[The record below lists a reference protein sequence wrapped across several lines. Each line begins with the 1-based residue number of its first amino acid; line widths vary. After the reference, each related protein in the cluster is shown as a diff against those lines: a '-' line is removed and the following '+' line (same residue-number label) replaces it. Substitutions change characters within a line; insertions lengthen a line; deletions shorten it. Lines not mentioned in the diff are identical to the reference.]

1 MSGLSAAPRGAPP
14 ESSPPAPG
22 GLPPDRAAATGAGYA
37 GPFARL
43 RPALFRAAACL
54 VVAIAALLALPGGAS
69 AQEILV
75 DRSWSLKPSGLG
87 AGDQFRLIFVT
98 SGIRDATSS
107 DIADYNTFVQEQAAT
122 GHMAIRPYSDQF
134 RVVGSTRAVDARDN
148 TSTTGTGVP
157 IYWLNGSKVADNYA
171 DFYDGSWDDEANP
184 RNQSGGRI
192 TTFVRVYTGSDND
205 GTEYVN
211 PGGASAALGSGAVR
225 LGRVNSTLSTANPL
239 NSGENSEGNTLSFPF
254 YGLSPVFTVKAPPSI
269 TDVSVTSRPA
279 DGTDTFGG
287 GERVEVTVTFDEA
300 VEVQNSGING
310 ANVSLRIS
318 LGDTSTFITWQAN
331 FLRMDHPRKVVF
343 GLAVTSSHEDDDG
356 LCIGASCGG
365 ADTIRLSGG
374 GAIVAAEDGVAAVR
388 NYDAVQTSWNV
399 DGSSQ
404 GLTGGVC
411 DRHPAVRA
419 AIVLAVSAADTCAD
433 VTDSQVNA
441 IGSLSLPG
449 EGIVSLRK
457 ADFQGLTGLAE
468 LDLSGNALDHLPVD
482 LFEHLDPSLRT
493 LKLNGNPLGAL
504 TAGVFDGLTGIRTL
518 ELSNTGLTEL
528 PAGLFAEL
536 DRLEVL
542 QLVENRLRAFP
553 AAALAD
559 VAGTLQWLIMRDN
572 GLESIDAGALDGMT
586 ELLRLEL
593 QNNALASLPDDL
605 LRPLTKLEIVEL
617 YGNPGFNGFAPV
629 VEAIPEQSF
638 GRGQW
643 GQRVDLEAV
652 LGASP
657 WGDNVI
663 WTWPQIGSS
672 VTLNDADTATP
683 WFTAPAVDADTRF
696 TFTATATGRGTRG
709 AGLSKGARTARVTV
723 QGPASIADVSVTSR
737 PADGSE
743 TFKRGDRIEVTV
755 TFSEPVHVTV
765 GGGIGIGLRI
775 GADIIDGEFH
785 RQDHP
790 NKLIFRH
797 VVVEADVETS
807 GIVIGNDPETPQ
819 FEAGEDDITLAAA
832 ASIRADA
839 DDTDARVRFDVQQTP
854 WEVDGSTAAPTG
866 GICGHGYHPKV
877 LAAILDAVP
886 GGNTSCDRV
895 TDADLAAIASLD
907 LSSEAIDSLHKR
919 DFEGLTGLTEL
930 NLSDN
935 ALDRLPDDLFE
946 HVATLTGLRLRDN
959 DIAALP
965 ARVFAGLTALKTL
978 DLRDNDIAA
987 LPAGVFDDL
996 TDLWILRLQDNALAS
1011 LPDNVFASLTQLR
1024 DGGLLIEGNPGFEDF
1039 VPRVTVAAQT
1049 VLPRARVDLEAIV
1062 EPNPWGSNLV
1072 WSWTRTDTGG
1082 ETVTLED
1089 ADTRTA
1095 NFVAP
1100 APAVETQ
1107 LAFEVTATGR
1117 GTAGAAS
1124 PSKAT
1129 EAAAVT
1135 VREATPPELTG
1146 AEVGASGDTLT
1157 LTFNKELD
1165 NGPGKLPPGDAFTVR
1180 ADGDKV
1186 AVQFV
1191 TEGGRSDNFVLRLP
1205 NNAVTEDQTVTV
1217 SYAVPESGTVIEDT
1231 VGNDA
1236 LAFTYF
1242 EVTNNSTVDVTPPVP
1257 ESAVVGASGD
1267 ILTLT
1272 FNEDLDRTAGVPPAS
1287 AFTVKAD
1294 GVAVAVQSV
1303 VAQALDQL
1311 ALTLPTAAIKQGQT
1325 VTVSYEVPDT
1335 GTVIEDTSGND
1346 ALAFTD
1352 FEVDNNSTADG
1363 TPPIPASAEV
1373 GAHGGS
1379 LALTFNENLDIGPV
1393 RVPPATAFTVKADG
1407 VEVPVQS
1414 VAVLAGTFFD
1424 TLLLNLS
1431 STIGVRQIVTV
1442 SYEVPDTGTVIA
1454 DVAGN
1459 EAVAFEDFPV
1469 TNNSTIANTTP
1480 PVPASGEVLAL
1491 GDNLTLTFNEA
1502 LDIAAGFPP
1511 ASAFTVK
1518 ADGVEVTVQLA
1529 VFSRSD
1535 TLALNLSSTIKQGQT
1550 VTVSY
1555 TVPDTGT
1562 VIADVAGNE
1571 AKAFDDFEVTNNST
1585 VDGTPPIPASAQ
1597 VVGAGDRLSLTFNED
1612 LDIAAVPPASAFIVK
1627 ADGVEVAVQSVL
1639 ASILDT
1645 LALRFSSTI
1654 KQGQTVT
1661 VSYTVPDT
1669 GTVIADVAG
1678 NEAVTFED
1686 FEVTNN
1692 STVEGTPP
1700 VPASGEVL
1708 ALGDNLTL
1716 TFNEALDIA
1725 AGFPPASAF
1734 TVKADGVEVTVQLAV
1749 FSRSDTLALN
1759 LSSTIKQGQTVTVSY
1774 TVPDTGTVIADVAGN
1789 PAVGFTDFEV
1799 DNDST
1804 ADGTP
1809 PVPASAEVEEGGDVL
1824 NLTFSEDLDLA
1835 AAPFRSAFTVKAD
1848 GVEVPGTSVFT
1859 RPQASDQL
1867 ALGLSA
1873 PIGARQIVT
1882 VSYAVPTNGR
1892 VIEDLAGNEAVAFE
1906 DFPVTNNSTVE
1917 NTTAPVPASAVV
1929 PASGASLTLTFNE
1942 NLDIAADKLPP
1953 ASAFTVKADGVVVT
1967 VQDVAPGTD
1976 PDHFV
1981 LNLPDDAI
1989 NQCQTVTVDYA
2000 VPATNPIQ
2008 DTDDDAAVGFTD
2020 FPVTNNSTVVCP
2032 NLNPPVF
2039 GGEDSREFSVE
2050 ENVPLGTEFGDP
2062 VTATDPDGDT
2072 LTYSVDTA
2080 SPYASYFQIDSATG
2094 QLRTNVANGR
2104 IFNHENDPNE
2114 YEIVVVADDGRGR
2127 TAQIAVAV
2135 SVTDVDEPPDAPVA
2149 VTVTGSGT
2157 TSLQVTWTAPP
2168 NAGRPDIEH
2177 YDVQYREAGASRW
2190 MDGPQ
2195 DVTGTSATVMP
2206 VDAGKS
2212 YEVQVRATNHEDDGP
2227 WAGWG
2232 ATPVTIEAEHEE
2244 IGGGL
2249 EDLKFTLTREGD
2261 TTDALV
2267 ATVTITQEQSWLG
2280 NSDLE
2285 HEVAFLPRYAT
2296 AELTIAAS
2304 KFSFAPTASGDLT
2317 ARVSG
2322 AGIFG
2327 GSDTV
2332 EVVSTAEP
2340 PIAVGLD
2347 MSAYSFAED
2356 AEDVAIYVV
2365 ATLHPD
2371 YPRPPARARDFGI
2384 AVSTESGTATFREDF
2399 VSVNLVV
2406 DFFADDYRLVDGRY
2420 VVRKNIGF
2428 EVVDEDDHVYEGPEG
2443 LVVKVEASANLNR
2456 ELVQFLMPDGTAG
2469 DRYPVTITDM
2479 GNMPVLSLS
2488 VDPSSIAE
2496 EDDDGTPGVAENVST
2511 VTVAIINPP
2520 KTFAV
2525 DRTVT
2530 LTFSGGTQG
2539 THYSVSPTDAD
2550 PNAAGHQVVF
2560 PAETASLPPVTVT
2573 AAANDSF
2580 GLLTL
2585 TVTGDLEG
2593 TAFGTRTITI
2603 LDDETMGANIPA
2615 TGEPV
2620 ITGVPQ
2626 VGQTLT
2632 AGMGDI
2638 DDDNGVPTTE
2648 FPLRYS
2654 FKWVRVAA
2662 GGAETNVGTDSRTYT
2677 LIPSDAGSTIRV
2689 EVSFIDGAGNPET
2702 VSSAPTMA
2710 AVVAAAGACIAGY
2723 DWCTTM
2729 TVEVVAGIFDS
2740 AGFTH
2745 HGQGDLDKSTIDY
2758 GSKSF
2763 PVAELHV
2770 TTESGRHV
2778 EFESTNRDEFLPR
2791 GSVFDFGGTEFTA
2804 DMDSERSVVGQ
2815 YRWGISDIPA
2825 NFGWIEDQKVTVSAN
2840 LAPAPD
2846 SGTVDGTILV
2856 LTHAED
2862 LDRGSIPAPGAYTV
2876 KVDGGTGPTVSSV
2889 AVGTRTVTLTLAMPV
2904 TAADIVTVD
2913 YDAPTS
2919 SPLQDV
2925 SGLDAPDFT
2934 NFAVT
2939 NNTPVEN
2946 TTPPVPASAEVP
2958 ASGASLT
2965 LTFNEDLDIAADR
2978 LPPASAFT
2986 VKADG
2991 DEVTVESVALGTD
3004 PDNFVLNLPDEAI
3017 KQCHKVTVDYEVPAT
3032 NPIRDTDDNDAVGFT
3047 DFPVTNNSTVE
3058 CPNDHSPVFGGDDP
3072 RVFTVEE
3079 NVPLGTDIGVPVTA
3093 TDEDGDTLTY
3103 NVDTA
3108 SPYSGYFQIDS
3119 ATGQLQTNVATG
3131 RIFNHESA
3139 PATGYDIIV
3148 IADDGRG
3155 RTAQITVVVSVTD
3168 VDEPPD
3174 APVAVMVTG
3183 SGTTSLEVT
3192 WTAPPNDSRPA
3203 IEHYDVQYREV
3214 GESQWRDGPQDV
3226 DVTSAT
3232 IMSVDAGK
3240 SYEVQVRATND
3251 EGDGPWAAWGADNS
3265 PATGKPMIGGTP
3277 QVGQTLTAGMGT
3289 IADADNLPTTTF
3301 PTGYSFQWVRVEGS
3315 TETDITGETDSTY
3328 TPVADDEG
3336 ATIKVRVSFTDG
3348 GGYSETVPSDAV
3360 GPVVAAELQACVLGG
3375 DVWCATL
3382 TVQDLAGPSG
3392 HGCAN
3397 SQSGKACSNP
3407 SHLTEDEFRH
3417 DGTDYDVTSITVATN
3432 GDLKLWLDPDP
3443 TAPTRTLVLVVDGE
3457 RFALA
3462 HSGGSTSGSRTGRQW
3477 SGTGLSWSTGATVEL
3492 RLVEGFPP
3500 LAPAAPR
3507 VNGIG
3512 DNDTSLKVTW
3522 GEPNN
3527 AGPPITHYDL
3537 RYRTGSGSWQNQTGT
3552 NATNATIAGLTT
3564 GTEYDVQ
3571 VRASNADGD
3580 GEWSPS
3586 GQGTPGV
3593 VETEETRPKGSLRL
3607 VDNLGNE
3614 TTETTGFGRLEVLYG
3629 NKNKGEREWGTVC
3642 NDRFDSRFADPN
3654 GPEDAV
3660 TDEDG
3665 KVANIAATLACQWS
3679 GAGNEGAMVSRPD
3692 DWDDL
3697 PDVPKEDL
3705 DYVPIWLDDVRCA
3718 EGSTH
3723 WRGENSGTPTALHHC
3738 YNAGVGL
3745 HNCDHTEDVYL
3756 QCTGSPPPES
3766 ATQEAAAPL
3775 TASFEELPETHDGA
3789 TAFTFRLS
3797 LSDDIAN
3804 SDVDVRDSAF
3814 EVTGGSVTDVGR
3826 VDGRNDLWE
3835 ITVTPDG
3842 TGNVG
3847 IVLLPARAC
3856 GTAGALCTA
3865 DGRALTTA
3873 LLVTVPASPQQAGAL
3888 TAVFADMPADHGGAA
3903 GFTFT
3908 LRFSESFPIGYVTM
3922 RDHAFTVTN
3931 GRVTRARRLDNPHHE
3946 NQGMQPNRE
3955 WEITVAPDT
3964 GAGDVTIAL
3973 PETTDCAATGAVC
3986 TEDGTMLSG
3995 AVSATVPHTHV
4006 DPNAAA
4012 APPLRASFANVP
4024 AEHDGG
4030 TVFTFEVRFSEAFR
4044 LSYVTMRDDVLT
4056 VTNARVTRAQRLDNP
4071 HHEHQG
4077 MQPNRTW
4084 KISVRPDA
4092 ASEDVTIVLPA
4103 TTSCDASGAVCTGDG
4118 RKLSNT
4124 ESATVAGPP
4133 SLSIADAQVDEAAG
4147 ATLEFTVSLSRAAS
4161 ATVTVDWATADG
4173 TATAGSDYTADSGT
4187 LTFAPDETSKTVAV
4201 AVLDDSHDEG
4211 NETLTVTLSNPSG
4224 AYLADGEAT
4233 GTIENT
4239 DHMPQAWLSRFGR
4252 TVAEQVL
4259 DAVEER
4265 IRSAPQAGVQVTVA
4279 GQRIGAAQAPDAD
4292 ALEEAEAQARL
4303 EDFST
4308 WLRGEACRDDPGAGG
4323 DCPARSREV
4332 APRDLLTGTSFA
4344 LTTGADGIGG
4354 GLVSLW
4360 GRGAV
4365 SSFDGREGDLSL
4377 SGEVTGAMLG
4387 ADWTRERWTMGLMLS
4402 HARGEGSYRGAD
4414 SGKVSSTVTGLY
4426 PYGRYAVTDRV
4437 TVWGAAGYG
4446 AGTLTLTPEDG
4457 EALKTDMDLV
4467 MAAAGLRGTVVEAPP
4482 EGGPELAVK
4491 TDAMAVR
4498 TSSEAVRGSGDGGAG
4513 NLAAATADVTRLRLG
4528 LEGTWRGLE
4537 IGTGTLVPRLEIGVR
4552 HDGGDAETGFGLDL
4566 GGGLAWSDPGT
4577 GLRAEVSG
4585 RGLLTHESA
4594 GFRER
4599 GIAGSF
4605 GWDPTPGSDRGPS
4618 LTLSQ
4623 TMGVSARG
4631 GADALLGRT
4640 TLAGLAA
4647 NDNGDELERRRL
4659 ELQLGYGFGA
4669 FGDRFTATPEVGFGM
4684 SAGHRD
4690 YSLAWRFV
4698 RDRRRGD
4705 IGSLEFSLEATRRE
4719 SANDDAEPEHGVGL
4733 RMTARW

>member
-1 MSGLSAAPRGAPP
+1 MSGLSAARRGAPP

-22 GLPPDRAAATGAGYA
+22 GLPPDRAAATGAVHA

-54 VVAIAALLALPGGAS
+54 VVAAAALLALPGGAS
-69 AQEILV
+69 AQENPV
-75 DRSWSLKPSGLG
+75 HPSWSLTPSGLSD
-87 AGDQFRLIFVT
+87 GDQFRLIFVT
-98 SGIRDATSS
+98 SGTGDATSS
-107 DIADYNTFVQEQAAT
+107 NIGVYNTFVQNRAAA
-122 GHMAIRPYSDQF
+122 GHMEIRAYSSQF
-134 RVVGSTRAVDARDN
+134 RVVGSTAAVDARDN
-148 TSTTGTGVP
+148 TKTTGTGVP
-157 IYWLNGSKVADNYA
+157 IYWLNGAKVANNYA
-171 DFYDGSWDDEANP
+171 DFYDANWSNEANP
-184 RNQSGGRI
+184 KNESGEGFTVSAENLIIYTGTNDIGQGVNNNELGQPYTTYGRLDYERSGGA
-192 TTFVRVYTGSDND
+192 D
-205 GTEYVN
+205 
-211 PGGASAALGSGAVR
+211 
-225 LGRVNSTLSTANPL
+225 NPL
-239 NSGENSEGNTLSFPF
+239 NTSNQDSSMQGNF
-254 YGLSPVFTVKAPPSI
+254 YALSPVFTVTSAPVI
-269 TDVSVTSRPA
+269 TDVSVTSRPP
-279 DGTDTFGG
+279 DGTNTFKR
-287 GERVEVTVTFDEA
+287 GERIEISVTFNRA
-300 VEVQNSGING
+300 VEVQNAQADGS
-310 ANVSLRIS
+310 NVRIKIWVRGS
-318 LGDTSTFITWQAN
+318 SPVWFAN
-331 FLRMDHPRKVVF
+331 FLRMDHPRKLVF
-343 GLAVTSSHEDDDG
+343 GLRVTSGLNDADG
-356 LCIGASCGG
+356 LCIGSGCVDDAIGLSAG
-365 ADTIRLSGG
+365 A
-374 GAIVAAEDGVAAVR
+374 AIVAAEDGVAAR
-388 NYDAVQTSWNV
+388 TSFDAVQTSWRI
-399 DGSSQ
+399 DSSTQ

-411 DRHPAVRA
+411 DRHLAVRA
-419 AIVLAVSAADTCAD
+419 AIVAKISAASTCAE
-433 VTDSQVNA
+433 VTDTHLA
-441 IGSLSLPG
+441 GIGSLDLSG
-449 EGIVSLRK
+449 EGIDSLHK
-457 ADFQGLTGLAE
+457 GDFEGLTGLTE
-468 LDLSGNALDHLPVD
+468 LDLSDNALDHLPGD
-482 LFEHLDPSLRT
+482 LFEHLDFSMRT
-493 LKLNGNPLGAL
+493 LKLNGNPLGAFP
-504 TAGVFDGLTGIRTL
+504 AGVFDPLTGLKTL
-518 ELSNTGLTEL
+518 DLSNTGLTEL

-553 AAALAD
+553 AAALAE
-559 VAGTLQWLIMRDN
+559 VAGTLQWLILRSNDIA
-572 GLESIDAGALDGMT
+572 SIDAGALDGMT

-638 GRGQW
+638 ERRQW

-663 WTWPQIGSS
+663 WTWPQTGSS

-683 WFTAPAVDADTRF
+683 WFNAPAVDADTRF

-790 NKLIFRH
+790 SKLIFRH
-797 VVVEADVETS
+797 IVVEADVENG
-807 GIVIGNDPETPQ
+807 GIVIGNDPVTPQ
-819 FEAGEDDITLAAA
+819 FEAGEDDITLAAT

-839 DDTDARVRFDVQQTP
+839 DDTDARVDFDVQQTS
-854 WEVDGSTAAPTG
+854 WKVDGGTEAPTG

-907 LSSEAIDSLHKR
+907 LSGEAIDSLHKR

-965 ARVFAGLTALKTL
+965 AGVFDGLTALKTL

-996 TDLWILRLQDNALAS
+996 TDLWILRLQDNALAA

-1135 VREATPPELTG
+1135 VREATPPELSG

-1165 NGPGKLPPGDAFTVR
+1165 NGRGKLPPGDAFTVR

-1186 AVQFV
+1186 AVQSV
-1191 TEGGRSDNFVLRLP
+1191 TEGGGPDNFVLRLP

-1257 ESAVVGASGD
+1257 ASAVVGTNGNT
-1267 ILTLT
+1267 LTVT
-1272 FNEDLDRTAGVPPAS
+1272 FNEDLDIAAAPPAG

-1325 VTVSYEVPDT
+1325 VTVSYAVPES

-1373 GAHGGS
+1373 GAHGSS

-1393 RVPPATAFTVKADG
+1393 RVPPASAFTVKADG

-1414 VAVLAGTFFD
+1414 VAVSAGTFFD

-1469 TNNSTIANTTP
+1469 TNNSTVANTTP
-1480 PVPASGEVLAL
+1480 PVLASAGVGASGRT
-1491 GDNLTLTFNEA
+1491 LTLTFNED
-1502 LDIAAGFPP
+1502 LDRTAGVPP

-1518 ADGVEVTVQLA
+1518 ADGVEVAVQDVLPS
-1529 VFSRSD
+1529 FLD
-1535 TLALNLSSTIKQGQT
+1535 TLALSLSSTIKQGQT

-1555 TVPDTGT
+1555 AVPDTGT

-1571 AKAFDDFEVTNNST
+1571 AKAFDDFEVDNIST
-1585 VDGTPPIPASAQ
+1585 ADGTPPEPASA
-1597 VVGAGDRLSLTFNED
+1597 VVGATGRTLTVTFNED
-1612 LDIAAVPPASAFIVK
+1612 LDIAAVPSASAFTVK
-1627 ADGVEVAVQSVL
+1627 ADGVSVAVQSVL
-1639 ASILDT
+1639 ATLSDT
-1645 LALRFSSTI
+1645 FALPLSATI

-1661 VSYTVPDT
+1661 VSYAVPDT

-1678 NEAVTFED
+1678 NEAKAFDD
-1686 FEVTNN
+1686 FEVDNI
-1692 STVEGTPP
+1692 STVDGTPP
-1700 VPASGEVL
+1700 VPASAVVG
-1708 ALGDNLTL
+1708 ATGRTLTV
-1716 TFNEALDIA
+1716 TFNEDLDIA
-1725 AGFPPASAF
+1725 AVPSASAF
-1734 TVKADGVEVTVQLAV
+1734 TVKADGVSVAVQSVLATL
-1749 FSRSDTLALN
+1749 SDTFALP
-1759 LSSTIKQGQTVTVSY
+1759 LSATIKQGQTVTVSY
-1774 TVPDTGTVIADVAGN
+1774 AVPESGTVIADVAGN
-1789 PAVGFTDFEV
+1789 EAKAFDDFEV
-1799 DNDST
+1799 DNIST
-1804 ADGTP
+1804 ADGIP
-1809 PVPASAEVEEGGDVL
+1809 PVPASAVVGASGDRL
-1824 NLTFSEDLDLA
+1824 TLTFNEDLDLA

-1848 GVEVPGTSVFT
+1848 GGEVPGTSVFT

-1867 ALGLSA
+1867 ALELSA

-1882 VSYAVPTNGR
+1882 VSYAVPTTGR

-1906 DFPVTNNSTVE
+1906 DFPVTNNSTVD
-1917 NTTAPVPASAVV
+1917 NTTPPVPASGEV

-1942 NLDIAADKLPP
+1942 DLDNGPDKLPP
-1953 ASAFTVKADGVVVT
+1953 ATAFSVTAGGVDVPVQSVSAGSGADSFILDLG
-1967 VQDVAPGTD
+1967 A
-1976 PDHFV
+1976 
-1981 LNLPDDAI
+1981 DAI
-1989 NQCQTVTVDYA
+1989 NQCQTVTVDYVA
-2000 VPATNPIQ
+2000 PTTNPIR
-2008 DTDDDAAVGFTD
+2008 DTDGNPALGFTG
-2020 FPVTNNSTVVCP
+2020 FPVTNNSTVECP

-2039 GGEDSREFSVE
+2039 GGDDPRMFSVE
-2050 ENVPLGTEFGDP
+2050 ENVPVGTNVGDP

-2072 LTYSVDTA
+2072 LTYSLTP
-2080 SPYASYFQIDSATG
+2080 SPHPSYFQIDSATG
-2094 QLRTNVANGR
+2094 QLQTNVATGR
-2104 IFNHENDPNE
+2104 VFSHENDPNK
-2114 YEIVVVADDGRGR
+2114 YDIIVVADDGRGR
-2127 TAQIAVAV
+2127 TAQIAVVV

-2177 YDVQYREAGASRW
+2177 YDVQYREAGASQWTNGR
-2190 MDGPQ
+2190 Q

-2206 VDAGKS
+2206 VDAAKS
-2212 YEVQVRATNHEDDGP
+2212 YEVQVRATNDEGDGP
-2227 WAGWG
+2227 WAVWG
-2232 ATPVTIEAEHEE
+2232 VTITPVTIEAEHEE

-2267 ATVTITQEQSWLG
+2267 ATVTIAQEQSWLG

-2317 ARVSG
+2317 ATVWG

-2332 EVVSTAEP
+2332 LIVSTAEP
-2340 PIAVGLD
+2340 PITVGFD
-2347 MSAYSFAED
+2347 MSAYTFAED
-2356 AEDVAIYVV
+2356 DPAEDVAIYVV

-2371 YPRPPARARDFGI
+2371 YPRPPARARDFVV
-2384 AVSTESGTATFREDF
+2384 AVSTGSGTATFREDF

-2406 DFFADDYRLVDGRY
+2406 DFFADDYRLVGGQY

-2443 LVVKVEASANLNR
+2443 LVVKLERSANLNT
-2456 ELVQFLMPDGTAG
+2456 ELVNLENPDGTLGLGAE
-2469 DRYPVTITDM
+2469 YPVTITDE
-2479 GNMPVLSLS
+2479 GDVPVLSLS

-2511 VTVAIINPP
+2511 VTVEITNPP

-2550 PNAAGHQVVF
+2550 PNAAGHQVVL

-2585 TVTGDLEG
+2585 TVTGDLDG
-2593 TAFGTRTITI
+2593 TAIGTRTITI

-2615 TGEPV
+2615 VGEAR
-2620 ITGVPQ
+2620 IGGGIPQ
-2626 VGQTLT
+2626 VGQPLPLR
-2632 AGMGDI
+2632 ADLVSLV
-2638 DDDNGVPTTE
+2638 DDNGLPTTE

-2654 FKWVRVAA
+2654 FQWVRVAA

-2677 LIPSDAGSTIRV
+2677 LIPSDAGSTIKV

-2702 VSSAPTMA
+2702 VPSAPTA
-2710 AVVAAAGACIAGY
+2710 AVLPAAGACIAGY
-2723 DWCTTM
+2723 DWCAAM
-2729 TVEVVAGIFDS
+2729 TVEVVRGIFDS

-2815 YRWGISDIPA
+2815 YRWGISDIPE
-2825 NFGWIEDQKVTVSAN
+2825 NFGWIHDQMVTVSAN

-2846 SGTVDGTILV
+2846 SGTVDGTTLV

-2965 LTFNEDLDIAADR
+2965 LTFNEDLDNGSDK

-2986 VKADG
+2986 VTANGDDVPVQSVTAGSGADSLVL
-2991 DEVTVESVALGTD
+2991 DLGAD
-3004 PDNFVLNLPDEAI
+3004 AI
-3017 KQCHKVTVDYEVPAT
+3017 KEKQCHTVTVDYEVPTT
-3032 NPIRDTDDNDAVGFT
+3032 NPIQDTDGREAVAFTGFEV
-3047 DFPVTNNSTVE
+3047 DNNSTVE
-3058 CPNDHSPVFGGDDP
+3058 CPNDHSPVFPTPDP
-3072 RVFTVEE
+3072 RMLTVEE

-3103 NVDTA
+3103 SVDTA
-3108 SPYSGYFQIDS
+3108 SPYSGYFQINS
-3119 ATGQLQTNVATG
+3119 ETGQLQTNDESG
-3131 RIFNHESA
+3131 RVFNHEKL
-3139 PATGYDIIV
+3139 PTNMYGILV
-3148 IADDGRG
+3148 VADDGRG

-3203 IEHYDVQYREV
+3203 IEGYDVQYREV
-3214 GESQWRDGPQDV
+3214 GASSWTDVPQDV
-3226 DVTSAT
+3226 IGTTSAT
-3232 IMSVDAGK
+3232 ITPVDAGK
-3240 SYEVQVRATND
+3240 SYEVRVRATND
-3251 EGDGPWAAWGADNS
+3251 EGDGPWAVWGTDNS
-3265 PATGKPMIGGTP
+3265 PATGMPTIGGTP
-3277 QVGQTLTAGMGT
+3277 QVGQPLTADVSHIMDTDG
-3289 IADADNLPTTTF
+3289 LPSSFTYVWRSVDSSNNERLVGANSNTYS
-3301 PTGYSFQWVRVEGS
+3301 PTS
-3315 TETDITGETDSTY
+3315 TDVGR
-3328 TPVADDEG
+3328 
-3336 ATIKVRVSFTDG
+3336 TIKVEVSFTDG
-3348 GGYSETVPSDAV
+3348 GGYSETVTSDAV

-3382 TVQDLAGPSG
+3382 TVQDLGGARG

-3407 SHLTEDEFRH
+3407 SHLTEDEFLH
-3417 DGTDYDVTSITVATN
+3417 DGTDYDVTSISVTPN
-3432 GDLKLWLDPDP
+3432 DELKLWLAPDP

-3462 HSGGSTSGSRTGRQW
+3462 HSGGATSGSRTGRSW
-3477 SGTGLSWSTGATVEL
+3477 DSSGLSWSTGATVEL

-3500 LAPAAPR
+3500 LAPAAPG

-3564 GTEYDVQ
+3564 GAEYDVQ
-3571 VRASNADGD
+3571 VRASNADGN

-3593 VETEETRPKGSLRL
+3593 TVETHPNGSLRL
-3607 VDNLGNE
+3607 VVDNDEPDSTIGPG
-3614 TTETTGFGRLEVLYG
+3614 TGEGRLEVLLRG
-3629 NKNKGEREWGTVC
+3629 TWGTVC
-3642 NDRFDSRFADPN
+3642 DDRFDRPFADRHADLPN
-3654 GPEDAV
+3654 PNA
-3660 TDEDG
+3660 DEDG
-3665 KVANIAATLACQWS
+3665 KVPNVAAQFACQKLNYTT
-3679 GAGNEGAMVSRPD
+3679 GEMVPRG
-3692 DWDDL
+3692 
-3697 PDVPKEDL
+3697 DVGMSAVPQPELEDL
-3705 DYVPIWLDDVRCA
+3705 RIWLDDVRCA
-3718 EGSTH
+3718 AGPGGSLDPMANH
-3723 WRGENSGTPTALHHC
+3723 WRENPATMLHHC
-3738 YNAGVGL
+3738 YHAGVGL
-3745 HNCDHTEDVYL
+3745 HNCKHKEDVHL
-3756 QCTGSPPPES
+3756 QCTGPLEPES
-3766 ATQEAAAPL
+3766 ATQEEEAAPL
-3775 TASFEELPETHDGA
+3775 TASFEGLPDAHDGA

-3804 SDVDVRDSAF
+3804 TDADVRDSAF

-3964 GAGDVTIAL
+3964 GAGDVTITL

-3995 AVSATVPHTHV
+3995 AVSVTVPHTHV
-4006 DPNAAA
+4006 GPNAAV

-4044 LSYVTMRDDVLT
+4044 LSYVTMRDDALT

-4071 HHEHQG
+4071 HHEHEG

-4133 SLSIADAQVDEAAG
+4133 SLSIADAQVDEAAD

-4187 LTFAPDETSKTVAV
+4187 LNFAPDETSKTVAV

-4211 NETLTVTLSNPSG
+4211 SETLTVTLSNPSG

-4259 DAVEER
+4259 EAVEER
-4265 IRSAPQAGVQVTVA
+4265 IRSAPQAGMQVTVA
-4279 GQRIGAAQAPDAD
+4279 GQRIGAAQAPSEEEAR
-4292 ALEEAEAQARL
+4292 EAEAQARL

-4308 WLRGEACRDDPGAGG
+4308 WLAGEAE
-4323 DCPARSREV
+4323 ARESRTGSRSV
-4332 APRDLLTGTSFA
+4332 APRELLTGSSFA
-4344 LTTGADGIGG
+4344 LTTGAEGIGG

-4360 GRGAV
+4360 GRGALTR
-4365 SSFDGREGDLSL
+4365 FDGREGDLSL
-4377 SGEVTGAMLG
+4377 SGEVTGALLG
-4387 ADWTRERWTMGLMLS
+4387 ADLTRERWTAGLMLS

-4414 SGKVSSTVTGLY
+4414 RGKVSSTVTGFY
-4426 PYGRYAVTDRV
+4426 PYGRYALTDRV
-4437 TVWGAAGYG
+4437 TVWGSAGYG
-4446 AGTLTLTPEDG
+4446 AGTLTLTPADG
-4457 EALKTDMDLV
+4457 EALKTDMDLM

-4491 TDAMAVR
+4491 TDALAVR

-4537 IGTGTLVPRLEIGVR
+4537 IGTGTLVPRLELGVR

-4577 GLRAEVSG
+4577 GIGAEVSG
-4585 RGLLTHESA
+4585 RGLLTHA
-4594 GFRER
+4594 AGGFRER
-4599 GIAGSF
+4599 GIAGRL

-4659 ELQLGYGFGA
+4659 EVKLGYGFGA
-4669 FGDRFTATPEVGFGM
+4669 FGDRFTATPEAGFGM
-4684 SAGHRD
+4684 SEGHRD
-4690 YSLAWRFV
+4690 YNLAWRLV
-4698 RDRRRGD
+4698 RDRRGGD
-4705 IGSLEFSLEATRRE
+4705 IGSLEFSLEARRRE
-4719 SANDDAEPEHGVGL
+4719 SANDDTPPEHGVGL
-4733 RMTARW
+4733 RLTARF

>member
-1 MSGLSAAPRGAPP
+1 MSGLSAARRGAPP

-22 GLPPDRAAATGAGYA
+22 GLAPDRAAATGAGPA
-37 GPFARL
+37 GAFARL

-54 VVAIAALLALPGGAS
+54 VVAAAALLALPGGAS
-69 AQEILV
+69 AQDNSV
-75 DRSWSLKPSGLG
+75 RPSWPLIPSGLSD
-87 AGDQFRLIFVT
+87 GDQFRLIFVT
-98 SGIRDATSS
+98 STFRNATSS
-107 DIADYNTFVQEQAAT
+107 DIADYNTFVQEHAAT
-122 GHMAIRPYSDQF
+122 GHMAIWPYSSQF
-134 RVVGSTRAVDARDN
+134 RVVGSTAAVDARDN
-148 TSTTGTGVP
+148 TNTTGTGVP
-157 IYWLNGSKVADNYA
+157 IYWLNGAKVADNYA
-171 DFYDGSWDDEANP
+171 DFYDDSWDSLSPKNELG
-184 RNQSGGRI
+184 Q
-192 TTFVRVYTGSDND
+192 TGSSPIITGSRAN
-205 GTEYVN
+205 GTAHASLHL
-211 PGGASAALGSGAVR
+211 GASSVKYGSMFSTGGGPIESNTNSASTTA
-225 LGRVNSTLSTANPL
+225 GR
-239 NSGENSEGNTLSFPF
+239 F
-254 YGLSPVFTVKAPPSI
+254 YGLSPVFTVKKPSI

-279 DGTDTFGG
+279 DGTNTFKR
-287 GERVEVTVTFDEA
+287 GERIEVSVTFSEA
-300 VEVQNSGING
+300 VEVQNAQADGS
-310 ANVSLRIS
+310 NVSIRIWTGGS
-318 LGDTSTFITWQAN
+318 STPIWSVN
-331 FLRMDHPRKVVF
+331 FLRMDHPRKLVF
-343 GLAVTSSHEDDDG
+343 GLRVTSAVNDANG
-356 LCIGASCGG
+356 LCIGTSCA

-374 GAIVAAEDGVAAVR
+374 AAIVAAEDGVAALTS
-388 NYDAVQTSWNV
+388 YDAVQTSWRIN
-399 DGSSQ
+399 GNTQ

-528 PAGLFAEL
+528 PAGLFADL

-572 GLESIDAGALDGMT
+572 GLESIDAGALDAMT
-586 ELLRLEL
+586 QLRRLEL

-605 LRPLTKLEIVEL
+605 LRPLTQLEIVEL
-617 YGNPGFNGFAPV
+617 YGNPGFAGFAPV

-638 GRGQW
+638 VRGQW

-663 WTWPQIGSS
+663 WTWPQTGSS

-683 WFTAPAVDADTRF
+683 WFTAPTVDADT
-696 TFTATATGRGTRG
+696 TFNLKATATGRGTRG
-709 AGLSKGARTARVTV
+709 AGLSKGTRTARVTV
-723 QGPASIADVSVTSR
+723 QGPASIDDVSVTSR
-737 PADGSE
+737 PADGSG

-755 TFSEPVHVTV
+755 TFSEPVQETV
-765 GGGIGIGLRI
+765 GGGISIGLRI
-775 GADIIDGEFH
+775 GASIVDGEFH

-807 GIVIGNDPETPQ
+807 GIVIGNDPDSPQ
-819 FEAGEDDITLAAA
+819 FETGEDDITLTA
-832 ASIRADA
+832 ASIRAVA
-839 DDTDARVRFDVQQTP
+839 DGTNARVDFDVQQTP
-854 WEVDGSTAAPTG
+854 WEVDGSTEAPTG

-895 TDADLAAIASLD
+895 TDAHLAAIASLD
-907 LSSEAIDSLHKR
+907 LSRGEAIDSLHKR

-930 NLSDN
+930 NLSNN

-946 HVATLTGLRLRDN
+946 HVATLTGLRLQDN
-959 DIAALP
+959 DIAELP
-965 ARVFAGLTALKTL
+965 ARVFGGLTALTRL
-978 DLRDNDIAA
+978 DLRENALTG

-996 TDLWILRLQDNALAS
+996 TDLRTLWLQGNALAS
-1011 LPDNVFASLTQLR
+1011 LPDNVFAPLTKLQH
-1024 DGGLLIEGNPGFEDF
+1024 GGLLIEGNPGFEDF

-1089 ADTRTA
+1089 ADSRTA

-1100 APAVETQ
+1100 APAVETE

-1117 GTAGAAS
+1117 GTAGVAS
-1124 PSKAT
+1124 PSKAAA
-1129 EAAAVT
+1129 AAAVT
-1135 VREATPPELTG
+1135 VREATPPKLTG

-1165 NGPGKLPPGDAFTVR
+1165 NGPGKLPPRDAFTVR

-1242 EVTNNSTVDVTPPVP
+1242 EVTNNSTVDVTAP
-1257 ESAVVGASGD
+1257 ELASAVVEAAGNR
-1267 ILTLT
+1267 LTLT
-1272 FNEDLDRTAGVPPAS
+1272 FNEDLDIGPVRLPLAS

-1311 ALTLPTAAIKQGQT
+1311 ALTLPAAAIKQGQT

-1335 GTVIEDTSGND
+1335 GTVIEDTAGND

-1393 RVPPATAFTVKADG
+1393 RVPPASAFTVKVDG

-1414 VAVLAGTFFD
+1414 VAVSAGTFFD

-1431 STIGVRQIVTV
+1431 STIGERQIVTV

-1480 PVPASGEVLAL
+1480 PVPASAATNGAGSQLE
-1491 GDNLTLTFNEA
+1491 LTFNED
-1502 LDIAAGFPP
+1502 LNIAADRVPPASAFTVKADGVEVPVQSVLATLPDTLALFLSATIKQGQTVTVSYAVPESGPVIEDTAGNEAVAFMDFAVTNNSTADGIPPVPASAATNGAGSQLELTFNEDLNIAADRVPP

-1518 ADGVEVTVQLA
+1518 ADGVEVTVQSVLGSSSDRLSLFLSSTIKQGQTVTVSYA
-1529 VFSRSD
+1529 VPESGPVIEDTAGNEAVAFMDFAVTNNSTVDGTPPIPASAATNGAGSQLELTFNEDLDIGPGKIPPADAFTVKADGVEVTVQSVLGASSD
-1535 TLALNLSSTIKQGQT
+1535 RLALFLSATIKQGQT

-1585 VDGTPPIPASAQ
+1585 VDGTPPVPASA
-1597 VVGAGDRLSLTFNED
+1597 VVGASGDR
-1612 LDIAAVPPASAFIVK
+1612 
-1627 ADGVEVAVQSVL
+1627 
-1639 ASILDT
+1639 
-1645 LALRFSSTI
+1645 
-1654 KQGQTVT
+1654 
-1661 VSYTVPDT
+1661 
-1669 GTVIADVAG
+1669 
-1678 NEAVTFED
+1678 
-1686 FEVTNN
+1686 
-1692 STVEGTPP
+1692 
-1700 VPASGEVL
+1700 
-1708 ALGDNLTL
+1708 LTL
-1716 TFNEALDIA
+1716 TFNEDI
-1725 AGFPPASAF
+1725 
-1734 TVKADGVEVTVQLAV
+1734 
-1749 FSRSDTLALN
+1749 
-1759 LSSTIKQGQTVTVSY
+1759 
-1774 TVPDTGTVIADVAGN
+1774 
-1789 PAVGFTDFEV
+1789 
-1799 DNDST
+1799 
-1804 ADGTP
+1804 
-1809 PVPASAEVEEGGDVL
+1809 
-1824 NLTFSEDLDLA
+1824 DLA
-1835 AAPFRSAFTVKAD
+1835 AAPYRSAFTVKAD

-1859 RPQASDQL
+1859 RPEDSDQL
-1867 ALGLSA
+1867 ALQLSA

-1882 VSYAVPTNGR
+1882 VSYAVPTIGR

-1906 DFPVTNNSTVE
+1906 DFPVTNNSTVD
-1917 NTTAPVPASAVV
+1917 NTTPPVPASAVV

-1942 NLDIAADKLPP
+1942 DLDNGPDKLPP
-1953 ASAFTVKADGVVVT
+1953 ATAFSVTAGGVDVPVQSVSAGSGADSFILDLG
-1967 VQDVAPGTD
+1967 A
-1976 PDHFV
+1976 
-1981 LNLPDDAI
+1981 DAI
-1989 NQCQTVTVDYA
+1989 NQCQTVTVDYVA
-2000 VPATNPIQ
+2000 PTTNPIR
-2008 DTDDDAAVGFTD
+2008 DTDGNPALGFTG
-2020 FPVTNNSTVVCP
+2020 FPVTNNSTVECP

-2039 GGEDSREFSVE
+2039 GGDDPRMFSVE
-2050 ENVPLGTEFGDP
+2050 ENVPVGTNVGDP

-2072 LTYSVDTA
+2072 LTYSLTP
-2080 SPYASYFQIDSATG
+2080 SPHASYFQIDSATG

-2511 VTVAIINPP
+2511 VTVEITNPP

-2525 DRTVT
+2525 DRTFT

-2550 PNAAGHQVVF
+2550 PNAAGHQVVL

-2615 TGEPV
+2615 VGEAR
-2620 ITGVPQ
+2620 IGGGIPQ
-2626 VGQTLT
+2626 VGQPLPLR
-2632 AGMGDI
+2632 ADLVSLV
-2638 DDDNGVPTTE
+2638 DDNGLPTTE

-2677 LIPSDAGSTIRV
+2677 LIPSDAGSTIKV

-2702 VSSAPTMA
+2702 VPSNAKGPVLPA
-2710 AVVAAAGACIAGY
+2710 AEDCIADRPDS

-2729 TVEVVAGIFDS
+2729 TVEVVRGITVTT
-2740 AGFTH
+2740 GYTNQ
-2745 HGQGDLDKSTIDY
+2745 GLGDLDDPTIIDY

-2763 PVAELHV
+2763 PVAELQV
-2770 TTESGRHV
+2770 NTGGGGNV
-2778 EFESTNRDEFLPR
+2778 EFQSSKFLPR
-2791 GSVFDFGGTEFTA
+2791 GSVFNFGGTEFTA
-2804 DMDSERSVVGQ
+2804 DPSSERSPVGQ
-2815 YRWGISDIPA
+2815 YRWGIPSG
-2825 NFGWIEDQKVTVSAN
+2825 FGWIDDQKVTVSAN

-2846 SGTVDGTILV
+2846 SGTVDGTTLV

-2862 LDRGSIPAPGAYTV
+2862 LDRGSTPAPGAYTV
-2876 KVDGGTGPTVSSV
+2876 KVDGGAGPAVSSV
-2889 AVGTRTVTLTLAMPV
+2889 SVGTRTVTLTLATPV
-2904 TAADIVTVD
+2904 TAGQTVTVT
-2913 YDAPTS
+2913 YTPGS
-2919 SPLQDV
+2919 SPLRDV
-2925 SGLDAPDFT
+2925 SRLDAPAFED
-2934 NFAVT
+2934 FAVT
-2939 NNTPVEN
+2939 NDSPADE
-2946 TTPPVPASAEVP
+2946 TPPVPASAEVP

-3103 NVDTA
+3103 SVDTA
-3108 SPYSGYFQIDS
+3108 SPYSGYFQINS
-3119 ATGQLQTNVATG
+3119 ETGQLQTNDESG
-3131 RIFNHESA
+3131 RVFSHEND
-3139 PATGYDIIV
+3139 PNEYDIIV
-3148 IADDGRG
+3148 VADDGRG
-3155 RTAQITVVVSVTD
+3155 RTAQIAVVVSVTD
-3168 VDEPPD
+3168 VNEPPD
-3174 APVAVMVTG
+3174 APVAVTVTG

-3192 WTAPPNDSRPA
+3192 WTAPPNAGRPD
-3203 IEHYDVQYREV
+3203 IEDYDVQYREA
-3214 GESQWRDGPQDV
+3214 GASQWTDGPQDV
-3226 DVTSAT
+3226 DVTRAT
-3232 IMSVDAGK
+3232 IMPVDAGK

-3265 PATGKPMIGGTP
+3265 PATGKPTIGGTP

-3289 IADADNLPTTTF
+3289 IADADGLPTTTF
-3301 PTGYSFQWVRVEGS
+3301 PTGYRFQWVRVATGG
-3315 TETDITGETDSTY
+3315 GETNVGTAGSSTYSPTSADVDSTI
-3328 TPVADDEG
+3328 VV
-3336 ATIKVRVSFTDG
+3336 KVSFTDG
-3348 GGYSETVPSDAV
+3348 AGFSETVPSDAV
-3360 GPVVAAELQACVLGG
+3360 GPVVAAEPQACVLGG

-3417 DGTDYDVTSITVATN
+3417 DGTDYDVTSISVATN
-3432 GDLKLWLDPDP
+3432 GDLKLWLAPDP

-3500 LAPAAPR
+3500 LAPGAPG
-3507 VNGIG
+3507 VNGVENS
-3512 DNDTSLKVTW
+3512 DMSLKVTW

-3564 GTEYDVQ
+3564 GAEYDVQ
-3571 VRASNADGD
+3571 VRASNADGN

-3593 VETEETRPKGSLRL
+3593 VEETIPNGKLQL
-3607 VDNLGNE
+3607 VDKNGVDV
-3614 TTETTGFGRLEVLYG
+3614 TDTTGIGRLEVRL
-3629 NKNKGEREWGTVC
+3629 KGKWGTVC
-3642 NDRFDSRFADPN
+3642 EDRFDRPFADRHADPPN
-3654 GPEDAV
+3654 PNA
-3660 TDEDG
+3660 DEDG
-3665 KVANIAATLACQWS
+3665 KVPNVAAQFACQQM
-3679 GAGNEGAMVSRPD
+3679 GKETGEMVSRGSIPGMSVLTD
-3692 DWDDL
+3692 DKDDL
-3697 PDVPKEDL
+3697 NYRE
-3705 DYVPIWLDDVRCA
+3705 IWLDDVRCA
-3718 EGSTH
+3718 GTVGDDPPRLEMTNH
-3723 WRGENSGTPTALHHC
+3723 WRKKPATMLQHC
-3738 YNAGVGL
+3738 YHAGVGL

-3756 QCTGSPPPES
+3756 QCTGTLNPES
-3766 ATQEAAAPL
+3766 ATQEEAAPL
-3775 TASFEELPETHDGA
+3775 TASFEDLPETHDGA
-3789 TAFTFRLS
+3789 TAFTFRLV
-3797 LSDDIAN
+3797 LSADIAN
-3804 SDVDVRDSAF
+3804 SDGDVRDSAF

-3826 VDGRNDLWE
+3826 VGGRSDLWE

-3842 TGNVG
+3842 TGNIG
-3847 IVLLPARAC
+3847 IVLLADRAC

-3908 LRFSESFPIGYVTM
+3908 LRFSESFPIGYLTM

-3964 GAGDVTIAL
+3964 GAGDVTITL

-3995 AVSATVPHTHV
+3995 AVSATVPHTYV

-4012 APPLRASFANVP
+4012 AAPLRASFANVP

-4071 HHEHQG
+4071 HHEHEG

-4084 KISVRPDA
+4084 KISVSPDA

-4187 LTFAPDETSKTVAV
+4187 LTFASDETSKTVAV

-4224 AYLADGEAT
+4224 AYLADSEAT

-4303 EDFST
+4303 EGFST

-4323 DCPARSREV
+4323 DCPARTRSREV
-4332 APRDLLTGTSFA
+4332 TPRDLLTGTSFA

-4365 SSFDGREGDLSL
+4365 SSFDGREDELSL
-4377 SGEVTGAMLG
+4377 SGEVTGALLG

-4426 PYGRYAVTDRV
+4426 PYGRYALTDRV

-4446 AGTLTLTPEDG
+4446 VGTLVLTPEG
-4457 EALKTDMDLV
+4457 GGSTYEADMDLA
-4467 MAAAGLRGTVVEAPP
+4467 MAAAGLRGVVVEAPP

-4491 TDAMAVR
+4491 TDAMGVR
-4498 TSSEAVRGSGDGGAG
+4498 SSSEATEDSAGGK
-4513 NLAAATADVTRLRLG
+4513 LAAATADVTRLWLG

-4537 IGTGTLVPRLEIGVR
+4537 IGTGTLVPRLELGVR

-4623 TMGVSARG
+4623 TMGVSAQG

-4659 ELQLGYGFGA
+4659 EVKLGYGFGA

>member
-1 MSGLSAAPRGAPP
+1 M
-14 ESSPPAPG
+14 
-22 GLPPDRAAATGAGYA
+22 
-37 GPFARL
+37 
-43 RPALFRAAACL
+43 
-54 VVAIAALLALPGGAS
+54 
-69 AQEILV
+69 
-75 DRSWSLKPSGLG
+75 
-87 AGDQFRLIFVT
+87 
-98 SGIRDATSS
+98 
-107 DIADYNTFVQEQAAT
+107 
-122 GHMAIRPYSDQF
+122 
-134 RVVGSTRAVDARDN
+134 
-148 TSTTGTGVP
+148 
-157 IYWLNGSKVADNYA
+157 
-171 DFYDGSWDDEANP
+171 
-184 RNQSGGRI
+184 
-192 TTFVRVYTGSDND
+192 
-205 GTEYVN
+205 
-211 PGGASAALGSGAVR
+211 
-225 LGRVNSTLSTANPL
+225 
-239 NSGENSEGNTLSFPF
+239 
-254 YGLSPVFTVKAPPSI
+254 
-269 TDVSVTSRPA
+269 
-279 DGTDTFGG
+279 
-287 GERVEVTVTFDEA
+287 FD
-300 VEVQNSGING
+300 
-310 ANVSLRIS
+310 
-318 LGDTSTFITWQAN
+318 
-331 FLRMDHPRKVVF
+331 
-343 GLAVTSSHEDDDG
+343 
-356 LCIGASCGG
+356 
-365 ADTIRLSGG
+365 
-374 GAIVAAEDGVAAVR
+374 
-388 NYDAVQTSWNV
+388 
-399 DGSSQ
+399 
-404 GLTGGVC
+404 
-411 DRHPAVRA
+411 
-419 AIVLAVSAADTCAD
+419 
-433 VTDSQVNA
+433 
-441 IGSLSLPG
+441 
-449 EGIVSLRK
+449 
-457 ADFQGLTGLAE
+457 
-468 LDLSGNALDHLPVD
+468 
-482 LFEHLDPSLRT
+482 
-493 LKLNGNPLGAL
+493 
-504 TAGVFDGLTGIRTL
+504 
-518 ELSNTGLTEL
+518 
-528 PAGLFAEL
+528 
-536 DRLEVL
+536 
-542 QLVENRLRAFP
+542 
-553 AAALAD
+553 
-559 VAGTLQWLIMRDN
+559 
-572 GLESIDAGALDGMT
+572 
-586 ELLRLEL
+586 
-593 QNNALASLPDDL
+593 
-605 LRPLTKLEIVEL
+605 
-617 YGNPGFNGFAPV
+617 
-629 VEAIPEQSF
+629 
-638 GRGQW
+638 
-643 GQRVDLEAV
+643 
-652 LGASP
+652 
-657 WGDNVI
+657 
-663 WTWPQIGSS
+663 
-672 VTLNDADTATP
+672 
-683 WFTAPAVDADTRF
+683 
-696 TFTATATGRGTRG
+696 
-709 AGLSKGARTARVTV
+709 
-723 QGPASIADVSVTSR
+723 
-737 PADGSE
+737 
-743 TFKRGDRIEVTV
+743 
-755 TFSEPVHVTV
+755 
-765 GGGIGIGLRI
+765 
-775 GADIIDGEFH
+775 
-785 RQDHP
+785 
-790 NKLIFRH
+790 
-797 VVVEADVETS
+797 
-807 GIVIGNDPETPQ
+807 
-819 FEAGEDDITLAAA
+819 
-832 ASIRADA
+832 
-839 DDTDARVRFDVQQTP
+839 
-854 WEVDGSTAAPTG
+854 
-866 GICGHGYHPKV
+866 
-877 LAAILDAVP
+877 
-886 GGNTSCDRV
+886 
-895 TDADLAAIASLD
+895 
-907 LSSEAIDSLHKR
+907 
-919 DFEGLTGLTEL
+919 
-930 NLSDN
+930 
-935 ALDRLPDDLFE
+935 
-946 HVATLTGLRLRDN
+946 
-959 DIAALP
+959 
-965 ARVFAGLTALKTL
+965 GLTALKTL

-996 TDLWILRLQDNALAS
+996 TDLWILRLQDNALAA

-1117 GTAGAAS
+1117 GTAGVAS
-1124 PSKAT
+1124 PRKAT

-1135 VREATPPELTG
+1135 VREATPPKLSG

-1157 LTFNKELD
+1157 LTFNEDLD
-1165 NGPGKLPPGDAFTVR
+1165 IGPGKLPPGDAFTVR

-1186 AVQFV
+1186 AVQSV
-1191 TEGGRSDNFVLRLP
+1191 TEGDDLDNFVLRLP

-1257 ESAVVGASGD
+1257 ASAVVGTNGNT
-1267 ILTLT
+1267 LTVT
-1272 FNEDLDRTAGVPPAS
+1272 FNEDLDIAAAPPAG

-1325 VTVSYEVPDT
+1325 VTVSYAVPES

-1393 RVPPATAFTVKADG
+1393 RVPPASAFTVKVDG

-1414 VAVLAGTFFD
+1414 VAVSAGTFFD

-1431 STIGVRQIVTV
+1431 STIGERQIVTV

-1469 TNNSTIANTTP
+1469 TNNSTVANTTP
-1480 PVPASGEVLAL
+1480 PVPASAEVPFE
-1491 GDNLTLTFNEA
+1491 GTPLTLIFNED
-1502 LDIAAGFPP
+1502 LDIDQSSIPP
-1511 ASAFTVK
+1511 ADAFTVE
-1518 ADGVEVTVQLA
+1518 ADGVAVTVPA
-1529 VFSRSD
+1529 VVVVGLD
-1535 TLALNLSSTIKQGQT
+1535 TLLLHLPVGVIKQGQT

-1555 TVPDTGT
+1555 AVPDDDDNPIQDT
-1562 VIADVAGNE
+1562 AGNRAE
-1571 AKAFDDFEVTNNST
+1571 GFDDFEVDNN
-1585 VDGTPPIPASAQ
+1585 
-1597 VVGAGDRLSLTFNED
+1597 
-1612 LDIAAVPPASAFIVK
+1612 
-1627 ADGVEVAVQSVL
+1627 
-1639 ASILDT
+1639 
-1645 LALRFSSTI
+1645 
-1654 KQGQTVT
+1654 
-1661 VSYTVPDT
+1661 
-1669 GTVIADVAG
+1669 
-1678 NEAVTFED
+1678 
-1686 FEVTNN
+1686 
-1692 STVEGTPP
+1692 
-1700 VPASGEVL
+1700 
-1708 ALGDNLTL
+1708 
-1716 TFNEALDIA
+1716 
-1725 AGFPPASAF
+1725 
-1734 TVKADGVEVTVQLAV
+1734 
-1749 FSRSDTLALN
+1749 
-1759 LSSTIKQGQTVTVSY
+1759 
-1774 TVPDTGTVIADVAGN
+1774 
-1789 PAVGFTDFEV
+1789 
-1799 DNDST
+1799 ST

-1809 PVPASAEVEEGGDVL
+1809 PVPASAEVPFEGTPLTLIFNEDLDIDQSSIPPADAFTVEADGVAVTVPAVVVVGLDTLLLHLPVGVIKQGQTVTVSYAVPDDDDNPIQDTAGNRAEGFDDFEVDNNSTVIPDETPPVPASAEVAEEGDRL
-1824 NLTFSEDLDLA
+1824 SLTFNEDLDSGPGKLPPASAFTVKADGAEVTVQSVELGHFESDNFILRLPAAAITDNHTVTVSYEVPATNPIQDTAGNPAVGFTDFEVTNNSTADGTPPVLASAEVGASGDRLTLTFNEDIDLA
-1835 AAPFRSAFTVKAD
+1835 AAPYRSAFTVKAD

-1859 RPQASDQL
+1859 RPEDSDQL
-1867 ALGLSA
+1867 ALQLSA

-1882 VSYAVPTNGR
+1882 VSYAVPTIGR
-1892 VIEDLAGNEAVAFE
+1892 VLEDLAGNEAVAFE
-1906 DFPVTNNSTVE
+1906 DFPVTNNSTVA
-1917 NTTAPVPASAVV
+1917 NTTPPVPASAEV
-1929 PASGASLTLTFNE
+1929 PFEGTPLTLIFNE
-1942 NLDIAADKLPP
+1942 DLDIDQSSVPP
-1953 ASAFTVKADGVVVT
+1953 ADAFTVEADGVAVT
-1967 VQDVAPGTD
+1967 VPAVVVVGLDTLLL
-1976 PDHFV
+1976 H
-1981 LNLPDDAI
+1981 LPVGVI
-1989 NQCQTVTVDYA
+1989 NQCQTVTVDYE
-2000 VPATNPIQ
+2000 VPTTNPIRG
-2008 DTDDDAAVGFTD
+2008 TDGKPAVAFTD
-2020 FPVTNNSTVVCP
+2020 FAVTNNSTVECP
-2032 NLNPPVF
+2032 NLNDPVF
-2039 GGEDSREFSVE
+2039 GGDDPRMFSVE

-2072 LTYSVDTA
+2072 LTYSVDPA
-2080 SPYASYFQIDSATG
+2080 SPDPSYFQIDSATG
-2094 QLRTNVANGR
+2094 QLQTNVANGR
-2104 IFNHENDPNE
+2104 VFNHENDPNK
-2114 YEIVVVADDGRGR
+2114 YDIIVVADDGRGR
-2127 TAQIAVAV
+2127 TAQIAVVV
-2135 SVTDVDEPPDAPVA
+2135 SVTDVNEPPDAPVA

-2157 TSLQVTWTAPP
+2157 TSLEVTWTAPS
-2168 NAGRPDIEH
+2168 NAGRPDIED

-2190 MDGPQ
+2190 TNGPQ
-2195 DVTGTSATVMP
+2195 DVIGTSATIMP

-2212 YEVQVRATNHEDDGP
+2212 YEVQVRATNDEGDGP
-2227 WAGWG
+2227 WAVWG
-2232 ATPVTIEAEHEE
+2232 LTITLVTIEAEHEE

-2249 EDLKFTLTREGD
+2249 EDLKFTLTREGA
-2261 TTDALV
+2261 TTDALPV
-2267 ATVTITQEQSWLG
+2267 KVTIVQEQSWLG
-2280 NSDLE
+2280 NSDLDY
-2285 HEVAFLPRYAT
+2285 EVTFPAGEAT
-2296 AELTIAAS
+2296 RELTIAAS
-2304 KFSFAPTASGDLT
+2304 KFSFTPSTPGDLT
-2317 ARVSG
+2317 ATVSG

-2332 EVVSTAEP
+2332 KVVSTAEP

-2550 PNAAGHQVVF
+2550 PNAAGHQVVL

-2615 TGEPV
+2615 VGEAR
-2620 ITGVPQ
+2620 IGGGIPQ
-2626 VGQTLT
+2626 VGQPLPLR
-2632 AGMGDI
+2632 ADLVSLV
-2638 DDDNGVPTTE
+2638 DDNGLPTTE

-2677 LIPSDAGSTIRV
+2677 LIPSDAGSTIKV

-2702 VSSAPTMA
+2702 VPSAPTA
-2710 AVVAAAGACIAGY
+2710 AVLPAAGACIAGY
-2723 DWCTTM
+2723 DWCAAM
-2729 TVEVVAGIFDS
+2729 TVGVDGSPATFAGYD
-2740 AGFTH
+2740 
-2745 HGQGDLDKSTIDY
+2745 QGAYGHLDEPTIRY

-2763 PVAELHV
+2763 PVAELHE
-2770 TTESGRHV
+2770 TTESDEHV
-2778 EFESTNRDEFLPR
+2778 EFQSSKFLPR

-2804 DMDSERSVVGQ
+2804 DPTSERSPVGL
-2815 YRWGISDIPA
+2815 YRWGNTA
-2825 NFGWIEDQKVTVSAN
+2825 NFAWIEGQYVTVSAN

-2846 SGTVDGTILV
+2846 SGTVDGTTLV
-2856 LTHAED
+2856 LIHAED

-2889 AVGTRTVTLTLAMPV
+2889 AVGARTVTLTLARAV
-2904 TAADIVTVD
+2904 TAGVVTVD
-2913 YDAPTS
+2913 YDAPAS

-2925 SGLDAPDFT
+2925 SGLDAPTFKDFPVD
-2934 NFAVT
+2934 ND
-2939 NNTPVEN
+2939 TPADE
-2946 TTPPVPASAEVP
+2946 TPPIPASAEVP

-3301 PTGYSFQWVRVEGS
+3301 PTGYRFQWVRVATGG
-3315 TETDITGETDSTY
+3315 GETNVGTAGSSTYSPTSADVDSTI
-3328 TPVADDEG
+3328 VV
-3336 ATIKVRVSFTDG
+3336 KVSFTDG
-3348 GGYSETVPSDAV
+3348 AGFSETVPSDAV
-3360 GPVVAAELQACVLGG
+3360 GPVVAAEPQACVLGG

-3382 TVQDLAGPSG
+3382 TVRDLGSG
-3392 HGCAN
+3392 QRGCTN
-3397 SQSGKACSNP
+3397 SLSGNRCTNTST
-3407 SHLTEDEFRH
+3407 LTEDEFTH
-3417 DGTDYDVTSITVATN
+3417 DMTPYAVTTVQVRTD
-3432 GDLKLWLDPDP
+3432 GELRLWFSRNL
-3443 TAPTRTLVLVVDGE
+3443 TTETGSLVLVVGSE
-3457 RFALA
+3457 RFPLA
-3462 HSGGSTSGSRTGRQW
+3462 GADVINADNRRWDSS
-3477 SGTGLSWSTGATVEL
+3477 GLSWSIGDSVEL

-3500 LAPAAPR
+3500 LAPAAPG
-3507 VNGIG
+3507 VAKVGG
-3512 DNDTSLKVTW
+3512 SPTSLKVTW
-3522 GEPNN
+3522 REPDNT
-3527 AGPPITHYDL
+3527 GRPPITHYDL
-3537 RYRTGSGSWQNQTGT
+3537 RYRVVGTGVSGWQDGPQDQTAT

-3564 GTEYDVQ
+3564 DTLYDVQ

-3580 GEWSPS
+3580 GPWSPS

-3593 VETEETRPKGSLRL
+3593 ETAQNGDVQLIVLDDDDIEVVS
-3607 VDNLGNE
+3607 
-3614 TTETTGFGRLEVLYG
+3614 TTGGSGRLEVFYRG
-3629 NKNKGEREWGTVC
+3629 EWGTVC
-3642 NDRFDSRFADPN
+3642 SDRFDRPFVDYSAHHPDPAN
-3654 GPEDAV
+3654 KK
-3660 TDEDG
+3660 
-3665 KVANIAATLACQWS
+3665 KVANIAATLACKLS
-3679 GAGNEGAMVSRPD
+3679 GAGSEGAMVQLPEGMTP
-3692 DWDDL
+3692 L
-3697 PDVPKEDL
+3697 PDEDEN
-3705 DYVPIWLDDVRCA
+3705 DPNFQPVRIWLDDVRCA

-3723 WRGENSGTPTALHHC
+3723 WRGEGTEPPTALHHC

-3964 GAGDVTIAL
+3964 GAGDVTITL

-4044 LSYVTMRDDVLT
+4044 LSYATMRDDVLT

-4071 HHEHQG
+4071 HHEHEG

-4187 LTFAPDETSKTVAV
+4187 LNFAPDETSKTVAV

-4224 AYLADGEAT
+4224 AYLADSEAT

-4323 DCPARSREV
+4323 DCPARTRSREV
-4332 APRDLLTGTSFA
+4332 TPRDLLTGTSFA

-4365 SSFDGREGDLSL
+4365 SSFDGREGELSL

-4387 ADWTRERWTMGLMLS
+4387 ADWTRERWTLGLMLS

-4457 EALKTDMDLV
+4457 EALKTDMDLM

-4491 TDAMAVR
+4491 TDAMVVQ
-4498 TSSEAVRGSGDGGAG
+4498 TSSEATGGGTGG
-4513 NLAAATADVTRLRLG
+4513 NLAAAEADVTRLRLG

-4537 IGTGTLVPRLEIGVR
+4537 IGTGTLVPRLEVGVR

-4577 GLRAEVSG
+4577 GIRAEVSG

-4594 GFRER
+4594 GFRQR
-4599 GIAGSF
+4599 GIAGRV

-4698 RDRRRGD
+4698 RDRRGGD
-4705 IGSLEFSLEATRRE
+4705 IGSLEFSLEARRRE
-4719 SANDDAEPEHGVGL
+4719 SANDDRAPEHGVGF